1 MDMLTPR
8 LIDLYDPEWPIS
20 ARSPICPPH
29 QVGSHAE
36 ILHSIVTEGCEI
48 DGIVDNSVLSP
59 SVRIGVGAN
68 IKYSVLMP
76 GVVVEAGASVEYAI
90 IGENTVIHAGA
101 KVGGSPAPG
110 EEKSITT
117 IGPDLEIPAGS
128 TVKVGAMISSVEE
141 V

>member
-1 MDMLTPR
+1 MGAECPGSPVPRCLELGVSPAPPGHCVPVGPSPPALAGLEELEANYEKGEVSVKTAETNLGYTKILAPMDGTV
-8 LIDLYDPEWPIS
+8 Y
-20 ARSPICPPH
+20 
-29 QVGSHAE
+29 
-36 ILHSIVTEGCEI
+36 
-48 DGIVDNSVLSP
+48 
-59 SVRIGVGAN
+59 
-68 IKYSVLMP
+68 

-90 IGENTVIHAGA
+90 VGENAVIHAGA

>member
-1 MDMLTPR
+1 M
-8 LIDLYDPEWPIS
+8 
-20 ARSPICPPH
+20 
-29 QVGSHAE
+29 
-36 ILHSIVTEGCEI
+36 
-48 DGIVDNSVLSP
+48 
-59 SVRIGVGAN
+59 RIGVGAN

-90 IGENTVIHAGA
+90 VGENTVIRAGA

-110 EEKSITT
+110 AEKSITT

-128 TVKVGAMISSVEE
+128 TIPVGAMISKSEE